1 MPMASSPPPLENS
14 DAADVTALLLEL
26 RNGDRNALDRI
37 FPIIYAELH
46 RIAHAQLLRERDGH
60 TLSPTALVHE
70 AYFKL
75 VDVTRVE
82 FNDRTHFL
90 SMAARAMRRILI
102 DYARHQGRQKRGGDL
117 HRVTLDEGLVAAD
130 EQAETLLALD
140 LALEQLAQVNE
151 RLSRVVECRFFG
163 GLTEED
169 TAAILGVNVRTVRR
183 DWVKARGWL
192 ERALSTQSA

>member
-1 MPMASSPPPLENS
+1 MPTTDEPTSV
-14 DAADVTALLLEL
+14 DDGRDVTALLLEL
-26 RNGDRNALDRI
+26 RDGDREAMDRI

-46 RIAHAQLLRERDGH
+46 RIAHAQLMRERDGH
-60 TLSPTALVHE
+60 TLSATALVHE

-82 FNDRTHFL
+82 WRDRTHFL

-102 DYARHQGRQKRGGDL
+102 DYARQHGRLRRGGDL
-117 HRVTLDEGLVAAD
+117 RRVTLDEGVVAA
-130 EQAETLLALD
+130 EQQADTLLALD
-140 LALEQLAQVNE
+140 LALEQLGQLDE
-151 RLSRVVECRFFG
+151 RLARLVECRFFG

-169 TAAILGVNVRTVRR
+169 TAEVLGVSVRTVRR

-192 ERALSTQSA
+192 ERALSTSPA

>member
-1 MPMASSPPPLENS
+1 MATTDEATPA
-14 DAADVTALLLEL
+14 DAGRDVTALLLEL
-26 RNGDRNALDRI
+26 RDGDHEALDRL
-37 FPIIYAELH
+37 FPIIYGELH

-82 FNDRTHFL
+82 WRDRTHFL

-102 DYARHQGRQKRGGDL
+102 DYARQHGRLRRGGDL
-117 HRVTLDEGLVAAD
+117 RRVTLDEGLIAA
-130 EQAETLLALD
+130 EQQADTLLALD
-140 LALEQLAQVNE
+140 LALEELAQLNE
-151 RLSRVVECRFFG
+151 RLARLVECRFFG
-163 GLTEED
+163 GLTEEE
-169 TAAILGVNVRTVRR
+169 TAEVLGVNVRTVRR

-192 ERALSTQSA
+192 ERALSESPT

>member
-1 MPMASSPPPLENS
+1 MATTDEPTSV
-14 DAADVTALLLEL
+14 DDGRDVTALLLEL
-26 RNGDRNALDRI
+26 RDGDRAAMDRI

-46 RIAHAQLLRERDGH
+46 RIAHAQIMRERDGH
-60 TLSPTALVHE
+60 TLSATALVHE

-82 FNDRTHFL
+82 WRDRTHFL

-102 DYARHQGRQKRGGDL
+102 DYARQHGRLRRGGDL
-117 HRVTLDEGLVAAD
+117 RRVTLDEGVVAA
-130 EQAETLLALD
+130 EQQADTLLALD
-140 LALEQLAQVNE
+140 LALEQLGQLDE
-151 RLSRVVECRFFG
+151 RLARLVECRFFG

-169 TAAILGVNVRTVRR
+169 TAEVLGVSVRTVRR

-192 ERALSTQSA
+192 ERALSTSSA

>member
-1 MPMASSPPPLENS
+1 MADLQQPPAEAPGE
-14 DAADVTALLLEL
+14 DVTALLLEL
-26 RNGDRNALDRI
+26 RDGNGAAFDRI
-37 FPIIYAELH
+37 FPVVYAELH
-46 RIAHAQLLRERDGH
+46 RIARAQLAREPDGH
-60 TLSPTALVHE
+60 TLNATALVHE

-82 FNDRTHFL
+82 WRDRAHFL

-102 DYARHQGRQKRGGDL
+102 DYARHHGRQRRGGGL
-117 HRVTLDEGLVAAD
+117 KRVTLDEELLAASHEAD
-130 EQAETLLALD
+130 TLLALD
-140 LALEQLAQVNE
+140 LALQELGQLNE
-151 RLSRVVECRFFG
+151 RLARLVECRFFA

-169 TAAILGVNVRTVRR
+169 TAAVLGVNVRTVRR

>member
-1 MPMASSPPPLENS
+1 MATTDEST
-14 DAADVTALLLEL
+14 AADHGRDVTALLLEL
-26 RNGDRNALDRI
+26 RDGDREALDRI

-46 RIAHAQLLRERDGH
+46 RIAHAQLMRERDGH

-82 FNDRTHFL
+82 WRDRTHFL

-102 DYARHQGRQKRGGDL
+102 DYARQQGRQRRGGDFQ
-117 HRVTLDEGLVAAD
+117 RVTLDEGLVAA
-130 EQAETLLALD
+130 ERQADTLLALD
-140 LALEQLAQVNE
+140 LALEELAQLNE
-151 RLSRVVECRFFG
+151 RLARLVECRFFG

-169 TAAILGVNVRTVRR
+169 TAAVLGVNVRTVRR

-192 ERALSTQSA
+192 ERALSVDPA

>member
-1 MPMASSPPPLENS
+1 MATTEEPTSA
-14 DAADVTALLLEL
+14 DHGRDVTALLLEL
-26 RNGDRNALDRI
+26 RDGDREALDRI

-46 RIAHAQLLRERDGH
+46 RIAHAQLMRERDGH

-82 FNDRTHFL
+82 WRDRTHFL

-102 DYARHQGRQKRGGDL
+102 DYARQQGRQRRGGDFQ
-117 HRVTLDEGLVAAD
+117 RVTLDEGLVAA
-130 EQAETLLALD
+130 EYQADTLLALD
-140 LALEQLAQVNE
+140 LALEQLAQLNE
-151 RLSRVVECRFFG
+151 RLARLVECRFFG

-169 TAAILGVNVRTVRR
+169 TAAVLGVNVRTVRR

-192 ERALSTQSA
+192 ERALSANPA

>member
-1 MPMASSPPPLENS
+1 MGSSPPPLEHG
-14 DAADVTALLLEL
+14 DATDVTALLLEL
-26 RNGDRNALDRI
+26 RNGDREALDRI

-102 DYARHQGRQKRGGDL
+102 DYARQQGRQKRGGDL
-117 HRVTLDEGLVAAD
+117 RRVTLDEGVVAAD

-140 LALEQLAQVNE
+140 LALEQLAQLDE
-151 RLSRVVECRFFG
+151 RLARVVECRFFG

-169 TAAILGVNVRTVRR
+169 TAAVLGVNVRTVRR

>member
-1 MPMASSPPPLENS
+1 MATTDDPTSV
-14 DAADVTALLLEL
+14 DDGRDVTALLLEM
-26 RNGDRNALDRI
+26 RAGDRDALDRV
-37 FPIIYAELH
+37 FPIIYGELH
-46 RIAHAQLLRERDGH
+46 RIAHSQLIRERDGH

-82 FNDRTHFL
+82 WRDRTHFL

-102 DYARHQGRQKRGGDL
+102 DYARQHGRLRRGGDRQ
-117 HRVTLDEGLVAAD
+117 RVTLDEGLIAA
-130 EQAETLLALD
+130 ERQADTLLALD
-140 LALEQLAQVNE
+140 LALEQLGQLNE
-151 RLSRVVECRFFG
+151 RLAQLVECRFFG

-169 TAAILGVNVRTVRR
+169 TAAVLGVSVRTVRR

-192 ERALSTQSA
+192 ERALSESSA